1 METND
6 SNIKPQQTG
15 GLKLMTV
22 FVFVIAAHVVVIGG
36 VTAYYLMKGG
46 SPDDS
51 LTDQAHKSAKGTD
64 ATAASD
70 SSLPDA
76 GQTDKTATASTPS
89 ADTASGPTSVPAP
102 ASSAEQTASTDNG
115 TTSTRANPM
124 TINPTTT
131 TSTPVQRGPVITPPQ
146 PTAKTTLA
154 SSPDVSPMTPPAA
167 QPPVTIN
174 GLPYVVKPGDSLA
187 KIARQNHTSVA
198 KLKAANSLTS
208 DMLHIGQKMVIPA
221 RMQVAATA
229 TPVAGADASATT
241 TILGD
246 SPATPSMNV
255 PAPAATTPMASMVHH
270 QAVPTVAATGHGHTY
285 TVMKGDTL
293 TKIAHKFKTTPTA
306 IMTANNITDAAKLSI
321 GKKLKIPGQE
331 SRSATNN
338 EPAIP
343 APAAAQTQPAQTPA
357 KAETTA
363 QLANFVQ

>member
-46 SPDDS
+46 SGDDI
-51 LTDQAHKSAKGTD
+51 LTDQSHKSAKIADAATPSDGTMPD
-64 ATAASD
+64 ASQADKNATA
-70 SSLPDA
+70 
-76 GQTDKTATASTPS
+76 TTSTPS
-89 ADTASGPTSVPAP
+89 SDTASGAITPPTP
-102 ASSAEQTASTDNG
+102 SATQTASTDSG
-115 TTSTRANPM
+115 TTSTGAS
-124 TINPTTT
+124 PTTT
-131 TSTPVQRGPVITPPQ
+131 PIASTPVQRGPVIAPSQVP
-146 PTAKTTLA
+146 AKTTVA
-154 SSPDVSPMTPPAA
+154 SGPAITPDT

-174 GLPYVVKPGDSLA
+174 GMPYVVKSGDSLA

-221 RMQVAATA
+221 KTQVAMTAAPAANSEAT
-229 TPVAGADASATT
+229 ATT

-246 SPATPSMNV
+246 SPSTPSMSV
-255 PAPAATTPMASMVHH
+255 PAPAATAPMASAIPH
-270 QAVPTVAATGHGHTY
+270 QAAPAVAAAGHGHTY

-331 SRSATNN
+331 ARSATNN
-338 EPAIP
+338 EPV
-343 APAAAQTQPAQTPA
+343 APAAAQSQPSQAPA

>member
-46 SPDDS
+46 S
-51 LTDQAHKSAKGTD
+51 TDTDILADQSHKSAKSADT
-64 ATAASD
+64 TVASD
-70 SSLPDA
+70 GTMPEASQADKNATTSTTSPSS
-76 GQTDKTATASTPS
+76 
-89 ADTASGPTSVPAP
+89 DTASGAINVPAP
-102 ASSAEQTASTDNG
+102 TPSVAPTASADNG
-115 TTSTRANPM
+115 SASTGTNPVTM
-124 TINPTTT
+124 APTA
-131 TSTPVQRGPVITPPQ
+131 SAPVQHGPVITPPQ
-146 PTAKTTLA
+146 PTVA
-154 SSPDVSPMTPPAA
+154 SSPAVTPEAP
-167 QPPVTIN
+167 PPVTIN
-174 GLPYVVKPGDSLA
+174 GMPYVVKSGDSLA

-221 RMQVAATA
+221 KTQVAATA
-229 TPVAGADASATT
+229 APAANLDATATT

-246 SPATPSMNV
+246 SPTAPSMNV
-255 PAPAATTPMASMVHH
+255 PASVVKTPAATTVATAPM
-270 QAVPTVAATGHGHTY
+270 ATGHGHTY

-331 SRSATNN
+331 ARSATNN
-338 EPAIP
+338 EPV
-343 APAAAQTQPAQTPA
+343 APAAAQSQPTQAPA